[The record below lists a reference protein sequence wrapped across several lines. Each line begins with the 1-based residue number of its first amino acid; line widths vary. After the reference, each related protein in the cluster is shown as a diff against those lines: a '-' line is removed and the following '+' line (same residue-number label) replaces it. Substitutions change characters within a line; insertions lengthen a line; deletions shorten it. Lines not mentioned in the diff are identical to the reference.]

1 MIARIVMYNFFYYF
15 YRQNIT
21 KKGAQMEQVAGI
33 SFMQQVKTVKDISLK
48 NKRILIRV
56 DFNVPM
62 DEEFDISD
70 DTRIREALPTI
81 NYCVDN
87 EPKCIVLVSHLGRP
101 KGKQAE
107 FSLKHILKRLER
119 LLDKNVVFADS
130 IESLASLQE
139 QAEEGSII
147 LLENIRFYEG
157 EEKNSD
163 ELSKSLAN
171 HCDVF
176 VNDAFGTS
184 HRAHSSTYGVSKFV
198 KEKVAGLLLKKEIDS
213 FAKALA
219 NPLKP
224 VLLIVGGSKV
234 SSKLALLENI
244 LSVVDKIIIGGAMSN
259 TFLASLGYDMADSMV
274 EKDLINEAQTILQK
288 AKEKKVKIYLPV
300 DVVSTDD
307 IKTHTNIK
315 ITPAQDVPQ
324 GYKAVDMGPASTKLF
339 NEVIQTSQTIIWNGP
354 LGIYEISQ
362 FSRGTFNLAH
372 AIAETYAFSLI
383 GGGDTAD
390 AVEKAGERDNMSFI
404 STGGGASLELLE
416 GKILPAFEVLD
427 KK

>member
-1 MIARIVMYNFFYYF
+1 M
-15 YRQNIT
+15 
-21 KKGAQMEQVAGI
+21 KQVAGI
-33 SFMQQVKTVKDISLK
+33 SFMQQVKTIRDINLRDK
-48 NKRILIRV
+48 HILIRV

-62 DEEFDISD
+62 DDDCDISD

-81 NYCVDN
+81 NYCIDN
-87 EPKCIVLVSHLGRP
+87 EPKSIVLVSHLGRP
-101 KGKQAE
+101 KGVQPE
-107 FSLKHILKRLER
+107 FSLKHIIKRLER
-119 LLDKNVVFADS
+119 LLETSVLFADS
-130 IESLASLQE
+130 IEAVKDLQE
-139 QAEEGSII
+139 SAPKGSII
-147 LLENIRFYEG
+147 LLENIRFYKE
-157 EEKNSD
+157 EEKNAP
-163 ELSKSLAN
+163 ELSKKLASL
-171 HCDVF
+171 CDVF

-184 HRAHSSTYGVSKFV
+184 HRAHASTYGVASFV
-198 KEKVAGLLLKKEIDS
+198 QHKVAGLLLKKEIDS

-234 SSKLALLENI
+234 SSKLELLSNI
-244 LSVVDKIIIGGAMSN
+244 LDVVDKIIIGGAMSN
-259 TFLASLGYDMADSMV
+259 TFLASLGFDMAKSLV
-274 EKDLINEAQTILQK
+274 EVELIDEARNILSKAAQK
-288 AKEKKVKIYLPV
+288 GVKIYLPV

-307 IKTHTNIK
+307 IATHANIK
-315 ITPAQDVPQ
+315 ITPAQDVPS
-324 GYKAVDMGPASTKLF
+324 GYMAVDMGPATTKLF
-339 NEVIQTSQTIIWNGP
+339 SEVIQGSQTIIWNGP

-372 AIAETYAFSLI
+372 AIADTYAFSLI

-390 AVEKAGERDNMSFI
+390 AIERAGERDNMSFI

>member
-1 MIARIVMYNFFYYF
+1 M
-15 YRQNIT
+15 
-21 KKGAQMEQVAGI
+21 KQVAGI
-33 SFMQQVKTVKDISLK
+33 TFMQQVKTIRDIDLSDK
-48 NKRILIRV
+48 YILIRV

-62 DEEFDISD
+62 DEDCDISD

-81 NYCVDN
+81 NYCIDN
-87 EPKCIVLVSHLGRP
+87 EPKSIVLVSHLGRP
-101 KGKQAE
+101 KGVQPE
-107 FSLKHILKRLER
+107 FSLKHIIKRLER
-119 LLDKNVVFADS
+119 LLETSVLFADS
-130 IESLASLQE
+130 IEAVKDLQE
-139 QAEEGSII
+139 SAPKGSII
-147 LLENIRFYEG
+147 LLENIRFYKE
-157 EEKNSD
+157 EEKNAP
-163 ELSKSLAN
+163 ELSKKLASL
-171 HCDVF
+171 CDVF

-184 HRAHSSTYGVSKFV
+184 HRAHASTYGVASFV
-198 KEKVAGLLLKKEIDS
+198 QHKVAGLLLKKEIDS

-234 SSKLALLENI
+234 SSKLELLSNI
-244 LSVVDKIIIGGAMSN
+244 LDVVDKIIIGGAMSN
-259 TFLASLGYDMADSMV
+259 TFLASLGFDMAKSLV
-274 EKDLINEAQTILQK
+274 EVELIDEARNILQK
-288 AKEKKVKIYLPV
+288 AAQKGVKIYLPV

-307 IKTHTNIK
+307 IATHANIK
-315 ITPAQDVPQ
+315 ITPAQDVPS
-324 GYKAVDMGPASTKLF
+324 GYMAVDMGPATTKLF
-339 NEVIQTSQTIIWNGP
+339 SEVIQSSQTIIWNGP

-372 AIAETYAFSLI
+372 AIADTYAFSLI

-390 AVEKAGERDNMSFI
+390 AIERAGERDNMSFI

>member
-1 MIARIVMYNFFYYF
+1 M
-15 YRQNIT
+15 
-21 KKGAQMEQVAGI
+21 KQVAGI
-33 SFMQQVKTVKDISLK
+33 TFMQQVKTIRDISLY
-48 NKRILIRV
+48 NKRVLIRV

-62 DEEFDISD
+62 DEDFNISD

-81 NYCVDN
+81 NYCIDN
-87 EPKCIVLVSHLGRP
+87 DPQSIILISHLGRP
-101 KGKQAE
+101 KGIQPE

-119 LLDKNVVFADS
+119 LLDKSILFADS
-130 IESLASLQE
+130 IESTLELQKN
-139 QAEEGSII
+139 APAGSII
-147 LLENIRFYEG
+147 LLENIRFYPG
-157 EEKNSD
+157 EEKND
-163 ELSKSLAN
+163 TTLSQKLASL
-171 HCDVF
+171 CDVF

-184 HRAHSSTYGVSKFV
+184 HRAHSSTYGIAAFV
-198 KEKVAGLLLKKEIDS
+198 QEKVAGLLLKKEIDS

-234 SSKLALLENI
+234 SSKLELLSNI
-244 LSVVDKIIIGGAMSN
+244 LDVVDKIIIGGAMSN
-259 TFLASLGYDMADSMV
+259 TFLKALGFDMAKSLV
-274 EKDLINEAQTILQK
+274 EDHLVDEALHILQK
-288 AKEKKVKIYLPV
+288 AKQKNVKIYLPI

-307 IKTHTNIK
+307 IKQHINIK
-315 ITPAQDVPQ
+315 ITPVQDVPNNFI
-324 GYKAVDMGPASTKLF
+324 AVDMGPATTKLF
-339 NEVIQTSQTIIWNGP
+339 TEVIQSSQTIIWNGP

-362 FSRGTFNLAH
+362 FSRGTFNIAH
-372 AIAETYAFSLI
+372 CIAETYAFSLI

-416 GKILPAFEVLD
+416 GKILPTFEVLD

>member
-1 MIARIVMYNFFYYF
+1 M
-15 YRQNIT
+15 
-21 KKGAQMEQVAGI
+21 KQVAGI
-33 SFMQQVKTVKDISLK
+33 TFMQQVKTLRDINLRDK
-48 NKRILIRV
+48 HILIRV

-62 DEEFDISD
+62 DEDCDISD

-81 NYCVDN
+81 NYCIDN
-87 EPKCIVLVSHLGRP
+87 EPKSIVLVSHLGRP
-101 KGKQAE
+101 KGAQPE
-107 FSLKHILKRLER
+107 FSLKHIIKRLER
-119 LLDKNVVFADS
+119 LLETSVLFADS
-130 IESLASLQE
+130 IEAVKDLQE
-139 QAEEGSII
+139 SAPKGSII
-147 LLENIRFYEG
+147 LLENIRFYKE
-157 EEKNSD
+157 EEKNAP
-163 ELSKSLAN
+163 ELSKKLASL
-171 HCDVF
+171 CDVF

-184 HRAHSSTYGVSKFV
+184 HRAHASTYGVASFV
-198 KEKVAGLLLKKEIDS
+198 QHKVAGLLLKKEIDS

-234 SSKLALLENI
+234 SSKLELLSNI
-244 LSVVDKIIIGGAMSN
+244 LDVVDKIIIGGAMSN
-259 TFLASLGYDMADSMV
+259 TFLASLGFDMAKSLV
-274 EKDLINEAQTILQK
+274 EVELIDEARNILSKAAQK
-288 AKEKKVKIYLPV
+288 GVKIYLPV

-307 IKTHTNIK
+307 IATHANIK
-315 ITPAQDVPQ
+315 ITPAQDVPS
-324 GYKAVDMGPASTKLF
+324 GYMAVDMGPATTKLF
-339 NEVIQTSQTIIWNGP
+339 SEVIQSSQTIIWNGP

-372 AIAETYAFSLI
+372 AIADTYAFSLI

-390 AVEKAGERDNMSFI
+390 AIERAGERDNMSFI

>member
-1 MIARIVMYNFFYYF
+1 M
-15 YRQNIT
+15 
-21 KKGAQMEQVAGI
+21 KQVAGI
-33 SFMQQVKTVKDISLK
+33 SFMQQVKTLRDIDLSDK
-48 NKRILIRV
+48 HILIRV

-62 DEEFDISD
+62 DGDCDISD

-81 NYCVDN
+81 NYCIDN
-87 EPKCIVLVSHLGRP
+87 EPKSIVLVSHLGRP
-101 KGKQAE
+101 KGVQPE
-107 FSLKHILKRLER
+107 FSLKHIIKRLER
-119 LLDKNVVFADS
+119 LLETSVLFADS
-130 IESLASLQE
+130 IEAVKDLQE
-139 QAEEGSII
+139 SAPKGSII
-147 LLENIRFYEG
+147 LLENIRFYKE
-157 EEKNSD
+157 EEKNAP
-163 ELSKSLAN
+163 ELSKKLASL
-171 HCDVF
+171 CDVF

-184 HRAHSSTYGVSKFV
+184 HRAHASTYGVASFV
-198 KEKVAGLLLKKEIDS
+198 QHKVAGLLLKKEIDS

-234 SSKLALLENI
+234 SSKLELLSNI
-244 LSVVDKIIIGGAMSN
+244 LDVVDKIIIGGAMSN
-259 TFLASLGYDMADSMV
+259 TFLASLGFDMAKSLV
-274 EKDLINEAQTILQK
+274 EVELIDEARNILQK
-288 AKEKKVKIYLPV
+288 AAQKGVKIYLPV

-307 IKTHTNIK
+307 IATHANIK
-315 ITPAQDVPQ
+315 ITPAQDVPS
-324 GYKAVDMGPASTKLF
+324 GYMAVDMGPATTKLF
-339 NEVIQTSQTIIWNGP
+339 SEVIQSSQTIIWNGP

-372 AIAETYAFSLI
+372 AIADTYAFSLI

-390 AVEKAGERDNMSFI
+390 AIERAGERDNMSFI

>member
-1 MIARIVMYNFFYYF
+1 
-15 YRQNIT
+15 
-21 KKGAQMEQVAGI
+21 MEQVAGI

-48 NKRILIRV
+48 NKQILIRV

-163 ELSKSLAN
+163 ELSKSLAS

-274 EKDLINEAQTILQK
+274 EKDLINEAQEILQK
-288 AKEKKVKIYLPV
+288 AKEKNVKIYLPV

-307 IKTHTNIK
+307 IKSHTNIK

-339 NEVIQTSQTIIWNGP
+339 NEVIQASQTIIWNGP

>member
-48 NKRILIRV
+48 NKRILTRV

-139 QAEEGSII
+139 QVEEGSII

-339 NEVIQTSQTIIWNGP
+339 NEVIQASQTIIWNGP

>member
-1 MIARIVMYNFFYYF
+1 
-15 YRQNIT
+15 
-21 KKGAQMEQVAGI
+21 MEQVAGI
-33 SFMQQVKTVKDISLK
+33 SFMQKVKTVKDIELK
-48 NKRILIRV
+48 DKRILIRV

-119 LLDKNVVFADS
+119 LLDRSVLFADS
-130 IESLASLQE
+130 IDSLGSLQNE
-139 QAEEGSII
+139 AEEGSII

-163 ELSKSLAN
+163 ELSKNLAN

-274 EKDLINEAQTILQK
+274 ENDLIDEAKKILQK
-288 AKEKKVKIYLPV
+288 AKEKNVKIYLPV

-307 IKTHTNIK
+307 IKEHQNIK

-324 GYKAVDMGPASTKLF
+324 GYKAVDMGPASTRLF
-339 NEVIQTSQTIIWNGP
+339 NEVIQASQTIIWNGP

-372 AIAETYAFSLI
+372 AIADTYAFSLI

>member
-1 MIARIVMYNFFYYF
+1 M
-15 YRQNIT
+15 
-21 KKGAQMEQVAGI
+21 KQVAGI
-33 SFMQQVKTVKDISLK
+33 TFMQQVKTLRDINLRDK
-48 NKRILIRV
+48 HILIRV

-62 DEEFDISD
+62 DDDCDISD

-81 NYCVDN
+81 NYCIDN
-87 EPKCIVLVSHLGRP
+87 EPKSIVLVSHLGRP
-101 KGKQAE
+101 KGVQPE
-107 FSLKHILKRLER
+107 FSLKHIIKRLER
-119 LLDKNVVFADS
+119 LLETSVLFADS
-130 IESLASLQE
+130 IEAVKDLQE
-139 QAEEGSII
+139 SAPKGSII
-147 LLENIRFYEG
+147 LLENIRFYKE
-157 EEKNSD
+157 EEKNAP
-163 ELSKSLAN
+163 ELSKKLASL
-171 HCDVF
+171 CDVF

-184 HRAHSSTYGVSKFV
+184 HRAHASTYGVASFV
-198 KEKVAGLLLKKEIDS
+198 QHKVAGLLLKKEIDS

-234 SSKLALLENI
+234 SSKLELLSNI
-244 LSVVDKIIIGGAMSN
+244 LDVVDKIIIGGAMSN
-259 TFLASLGYDMADSMV
+259 TFLASLGFDMAKSLV
-274 EKDLINEAQTILQK
+274 EVELIDEARNILSKAAQK
-288 AKEKKVKIYLPV
+288 GVKIYLPV

-307 IKTHTNIK
+307 IATHANIK
-315 ITPAQDVPQ
+315 ITPAQDVPS
-324 GYKAVDMGPASTKLF
+324 GYMAVDMGPATTKLF
-339 NEVIQTSQTIIWNGP
+339 SEVIQSSQTIIWNGP

-372 AIAETYAFSLI
+372 AIADTYAFSLI

-390 AVEKAGERDNMSFI
+390 AIERAGERDNMSFI

>member
-1 MIARIVMYNFFYYF
+1 M
-15 YRQNIT
+15 
-21 KKGAQMEQVAGI
+21 KQVAGI

-48 NKRILIRV
+48 DKRILIRV

-81 NYCVDN
+81 NYCIDN

-107 FSLKHILKRLER
+107 FSLKHIMKRLER
-119 LLDKNVVFADS
+119 LLDRSVIFADS
-130 IESLASLQE
+130 IQSLSTLQNE
-139 QAEEGSII
+139 AEEGAII

-157 EEKNSD
+157 EEKND
-163 ELSKSLAN
+163 DVLSQNLAKL
-171 HCDVF
+171 CDIF

-274 EKDLINEAQTILQK
+274 EKDLINEAKNILQK
-288 AKEKKVKIYLPV
+288 ARQKNVKIYLPV

-307 IKTHTNIK
+307 IKTHANIK
-315 ITPAQDVPQ
+315 ITPSQDVPQ

-339 NEVIQTSQTIIWNGP
+339 NEVIQASQTIIWNGP